1 MYVLKNEEGI
11 QMTVELFRND
21 SYLKSYNSRIT
32 EILEDG
38 IILDK
43 TIFYPEGGG
52 QPGDIGKIRYNGQNI
67 EIIGTRYQNKNIV
80 HLIEKNNFLKIND
93 KIDINLNWD
102 IRYSH
107 MKVHTC
113 LHLLCSII
121 PAPVTGGSIGDAR
134 GRLDFDID
142 IKPDKEL
149 ILKQLNDL
157 LNQDHLISINEITDD
172 ELDQNPELIRT
183 MSVKPPRGSGKIRMI
198 SIGDG
203 IDYQP
208 CGGTHV
214 NKTSEIG
221 IVTSIKIEN
230 KGKMNKRIIIKL

>member
-80 HLIEKNNFLKIND
+80 HLIEKNNFLKTND

>member
-52 QPGDIGKIRYNGQNI
+52 QPGDIGKILYNGKNI
-67 EIIGTRYQNKNIV
+67 EIIGTRYQNKKIV

-102 IRYSH
+102 KRYSH

>member
-52 QPGDIGKIRYNGQNI
+52 QPGDIGKILYNGKNI
-67 EIIGTRYQNKNIV
+67 EIIGTRYQNKKIV

-142 IKPDKEL
+142 IKPDKEI

-157 LNQDHLISINEITDD
+157 LNQNHLISINEITDD

>member
-1 MYVLKNEEGI
+1 
-11 QMTVELFRND
+11 MTL
-21 SYLKSYNSRIT
+21 
-32 EILEDG
+32 
-38 IILDK
+38 
-43 TIFYPEGGG
+43 
-52 QPGDIGKIRYNGQNI
+52 
-67 EIIGTRYQNKNIV
+67 
-80 HLIEKNNFLKIND
+80 
-93 KIDINLNWD
+93 
-102 IRYSH
+102 
-107 MKVHTC
+107 
-113 LHLLCSII
+113 
-121 PAPVTGGSIGDAR
+121 
-134 GRLDFDID
+134 
-142 IKPDKEL
+142 L